1 MSYEEKF
8 KEIEEKR
15 QKNSKERLEKERMQE
30 LAGINKKISP
40 KIQEFKEKAAETL
53 IKMQNILKNRN
64 EYIK

>member
-8 KEIEEKR
+8 RKIEEER

-30 LAGINKKISP
+30 LAGINKEISP
-40 KIQEFKEKAAETL
+40 KVQEFKEKAAETL

-64 EYIK
+64 E